1 MKTIVALIA
10 LTCLL
15 GVAGAQTMFMGEG
28 YSSSQMAFFNAPSSS
43 TFEPDVQQY
52 WGSYIANTQNMT
64 RSSATSNMAIWMN
77 TFPLV
82 FDTPLTLGNT
92 SFAGNV
98 SAQALSAADRN
109 SQDLTRSVNSDF
121 AVNQVMSI
129 PATSGSLT
137 TTSGT
142 GMPAKDATGK
152 MLSQNII
159 AFKFNV

>member
-15 GVAGAQTMFMGEG
+15 GVAGAFMGEG

-43 TFEPDVQQY
+43 TFEPNVQQY

-64 RSSATSNMAIWMN
+64 RSSATSNMDIWMN

-92 SFAGNV
+92 SFVGNV
-98 SAQALSAADRN
+98 SAQTLSAADRN

-137 TTSGT
+137 TTSGIGT
-142 GMPAKDATGK
+142 PATDATGK
-152 MLSQNII
+152 ILSQNIM